1 MSAPSI
7 QSDVGG
13 PPVSLDRQVLDAAIA
28 LAPTISLER
37 ALHEVA
43 QQVRR
48 VAVCDA
54 IAIAVRDADLGDVQ
68 LRQEIGFEEEP
79 GVLADALRPQ
89 WERALSDGAP
99 VVRDL
104 PHGEEITVPMFS
116 GDVSGAI
123 TFVTSSPDSLDR
135 LHELEALI
143 ASIAAQAA
151 SAIERAEAVSRLG
164 QRRRLEAIGEVSAG
178 IARELRNPLFGISSA
193 AQLLRFRVRDDPVIE
208 KNVGRILR
216 EVERLNAIVSS
227 LLEYGRPAPTRVSAA
242 DPDTIWHSVLL
253 AKRGL
258 LESKALVV
266 RHHPGEPRSTCD
278 VDAEQIAQ
286 VFVNVLANAVDAAP
300 EGSDLTVI
308 SSALPGGGWRCQLHN
323 DGPPILPEHLPRIF
337 ELFYSTKPGAS
348 GVGLALCQR
357 IVADHGGSITLDS
370 VADNGTT
377 VTIILPRHK
386 LESSLVAN
394 EHG

>member
-54 IAIAVRDADLGDVQ
+54 IAIAVRDADLGDLQ

-104 PHGEEITVPMFS
+104 PHGKEITVPMFS

-278 VDAEQIAQ
+278 VDEEQIAQ

-357 IVADHGGSITLDS
+357 IVADHGGGIALDS

-377 VTIILPRHK
+377 VTITLPRHK

>member
-54 IAIAVRDADLGDVQ
+54 IAIAVRDADLGDFQ
-68 LRQEIGFEEEP
+68 LRQQIGFDEEP

-104 PHGEEITVPMFS
+104 PHGKEITVPMFS

-135 LHELEALI
+135 LHELEAVI

-178 IARELRNPLFGISSA
+178 IARELRNSLFGISSA

-357 IVADHGGSITLDS
+357 IVADHGGSIALDS

>member
-54 IAIAVRDADLGDVQ
+54 IAIAVRDADLGDFQ

-104 PHGEEITVPMFS
+104 PHGKEITVPMFS

-308 SSALPGGGWRCQLHN
+308 SSALPSGGWRCQLHN

-357 IVADHGGSITLDS
+357 IVADHGGSIALDS

-377 VTIILPRHK
+377 VAITLPRHK

>member
-54 IAIAVRDADLGDVQ
+54 IAIAVRDADLGDFQ
-68 LRQEIGFEEEP
+68 LRQQIGFDEEP

-104 PHGEEITVPMFS
+104 PHGKEITVPMFS

-135 LHELEALI
+135 LHELEAVI

-357 IVADHGGSITLDS
+357 IVADHGGSIALDS

-377 VTIILPRHK
+377 VTVTLPRHK

>member
-54 IAIAVRDADLGDVQ
+54 IAIAVRGADLGDFQ
-68 LRQEIGFEEEP
+68 LRQQIGFDEEP

-104 PHGEEITVPMFS
+104 PHGKEITVPMFS

-151 SAIERAEAVSRLG
+151 AAIERAEAVSRLG

-357 IVADHGGSITLDS
+357 IVADHGGSIALDS

-377 VTIILPRHK
+377 VTITLPRHK

>member
-54 IAIAVRDADLGDVQ
+54 IAIAVRDADLGNFQ

-104 PHGEEITVPMFS
+104 PHGKEITVPMFS

-278 VDAEQIAQ
+278 VDEEQIAQ

-357 IVADHGGSITLDS
+357 IVADHGGGIALDS

-377 VTIILPRHK
+377 VTITLPRHK

>member
-1 MSAPSI
+1 M
-7 QSDVGG
+7 
-13 PPVSLDRQVLDAAIA
+13 
-28 LAPTISLER
+28 
-37 ALHEVA
+37 
-43 QQVRR
+43 
-48 VAVCDA
+48 
-54 IAIAVRDADLGDVQ
+54 
-68 LRQEIGFEEEP
+68 
-79 GVLADALRPQ
+79 LADALRPQ

-104 PHGEEITVPMFS
+104 PHGKEITVPMFS

-135 LHELEALI
+135 LHELEAVI

-193 AQLLRFRVRDDPVIE
+193 AQ
-208 KNVGRILR
+208 
-216 EVERLNAIVSS
+216 
-227 LLEYGRPAPTRVSAA
+227 
-242 DPDTIWHSVLL
+242 HSVLL

>member
-54 IAIAVRDADLGDVQ
+54 IAIAVRDADLGDFQ

-104 PHGEEITVPMFS
+104 PHGKEITVPMFS

-266 RHHPGEPRSTCD
+266 RHHPGEPRCTCD

-357 IVADHGGSITLDS
+357 IVADHGGSIALDS

-377 VTIILPRHK
+377 VTITLPRHK

>member
-54 IAIAVRDADLGDVQ
+54 IAIAVRDADLGDFQ

-104 PHGEEITVPMFS
+104 PHGKEITVPMFS

-151 SAIERAEAVSRLG
+151 AAIERAEAVSRLG

-357 IVADHGGSITLDS
+357 IVADHGGSIALDS

-377 VTIILPRHK
+377 VTITLPRHK

>member
-54 IAIAVRDADLGDVQ
+54 IAIAVRDADLGDFQ

-104 PHGEEITVPMFS
+104 PHGKEITVPMFS

-216 EVERLNAIVSS
+216 EVERLNGMVAA
-227 LLEYGRPAPTRVSAA
+227 LLEYGRPAPMRAA
-242 DPDTIWHSVLL
+242 PGDPDEMNVVPFLGQEFCKIDIRLGHDWVYFSMVAATRL
-253 AKRGL
+253 AASRG
-258 LESKALVV
+258 A
-266 RHHPGEPRSTCD
+266 R
-278 VDAEQIAQ
+278 
-286 VFVNVLANAVDAAP
+286 
-300 EGSDLTVI
+300 
-308 SSALPGGGWRCQLHN
+308 W
-323 DGPPILPEHLPRIF
+323 EHLSDIRR
-337 ELFYSTKPGAS
+337 SCS
-348 GVGLALCQR
+348 G
-357 IVADHGGSITLDS
+357 
-370 VADNGTT
+370 
-377 VTIILPRHK
+377 
-386 LESSLVAN
+386 
-394 EHG
+394 